1 MKYKAVRNIRL
12 CTKDCL
18 CLYVCPTGATDTEN
32 SVIDVNKCIGCGDCA
47 KACPSGAISMVPQ
60 DYPPQQSKEASIL
73 SLSHVLTHHKARQE
87 QLAKQLAQT
96 SSSDELYRLMKAFE
110 KSIRLVNEDILR
122 ESGYMLPQS
131 AQVHDLL
138 KTWIQDPPLDDFP
151 RDIAQKLLDMIPCN
165 ELPVR
170 RYRCKVCGD
179 IFEIKEGEELI
190 CPICQATQDQLE
202 IIDS

>member
-32 SVIDVNKCIGCGDCA
+32 SIIDVNKCIGCGDCA

-87 QLAKQLAQT
+87 QLAKQLVQT

-131 AQVHDLL
+131 TQVHDLL

-165 ELPVR
+165 ELPVK
-170 RYRCKVCGD
+170 RYRCKVCGA

-202 IIDS
+202 IIDF

>member
-1 MKYKAVRNIRL
+1 
-12 CTKDCL
+12 
-18 CLYVCPTGATDTEN
+18 
-32 SVIDVNKCIGCGDCA
+32 
-47 KACPSGAISMVPQ
+47 MVPQ

-87 QLAKQLAQT
+87 QLVKQLAQT

-131 AQVHDLL
+131 TQVHDLL

-151 RDIAQKLLDMIPCN
+151 RDIAQNLLDMIPCN
-165 ELPVR
+165 ELPVK
-170 RYRCKVCGD
+170 RYRCKVCGA

-202 IIDS
+202 IIDF

>member
-32 SVIDVNKCIGCGDCA
+32 SIIDVNKCIGCGDCA

-131 AQVHDLL
+131 TQVHDLL

-165 ELPVR
+165 ELPVK
-170 RYRCKVCGD
+170 RYRCKVCGA

-202 IIDS
+202 IIDF